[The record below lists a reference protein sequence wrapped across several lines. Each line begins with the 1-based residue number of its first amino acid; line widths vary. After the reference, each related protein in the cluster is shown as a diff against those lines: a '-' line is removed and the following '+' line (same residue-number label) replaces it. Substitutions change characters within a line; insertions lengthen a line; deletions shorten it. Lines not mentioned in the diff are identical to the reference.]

1 MGYSPCGCKESGTT
15 EGLRVC
21 VRACTHTHTHTHI
34 RVRLGS
40 RQQLEKQVA
49 GIAGAD
55 VKEPEACPSS
65 APNFLCDHLSL

>member
-1 MGYSPCGCKESGTT
+1 M
-15 EGLRVC
+15 
-21 VRACTHTHTHTHI
+21 
-34 RVRLGS
+34 RLGS
-40 RQQLEKQVA
+40 RQQLEKEMA